1 MRQWLMVLAIAVLIL
16 AGARRVGAQA
26 YQQEYQSAMVAYR
39 QYQARFERDRQ
50 LYQSGSGTS
59 FTTLLASANEAFV
72 ARQQAAYSY
81 TRYLRGLVEN
91 YVTDVQVRAELVVKL
106 DQQAEAI
113 RAMTVNFDNLSTWA
127 QADSEATAILAALNE
142 TAYQSFAEIYYAQ
155 LKQIID
161 EYVTI
166 YQSQNQRILSEATSQ
181 IERQGKRAT
190 LEETERTLLN
200 LQAQID
206 TMRPDFNFVNSQPS
220 YVSWR
225 DKMDSIFALTETS
238 LKAYASLE

>member
-1 MRQWLMVLAIAVLIL
+1 MRRWLTVLLIVFWPVV
-16 AGARRVGAQA
+16 GIRQVGAQT

-59 FTTLLASANEAFV
+59 FATLLASANDAFV

-81 TRYLRGLVEN
+81 IRYLRGLVESN
-91 YVTDVQVRAELVVKL
+91 VTETLARTELVDKL
-106 DQQAEAI
+106 DQHAQAI
-113 RAMTVNFDNLSTWA
+113 GTMTVNFDNLSAWA
-127 QADSEATAILAALNE
+127 QADSEATTILAALNE
-142 TAYQSFAEIYYAQ
+142 TAYQSFAEIYYTQ

-166 YQSQNQRILSEATSQ
+166 YQSQNQRILSEAASQ
-181 IERQGKRAT
+181 IEREGKRVT

-200 LQAQID
+200 LQAQIS
-206 TMRPDFNFVNSQPS
+206 TLRPDFNFVNSQPA

-225 DKMDSIFALTETS
+225 DKMDSVFALTETS